1 MKKMSMEE
9 IDGNDKISVKHKN
22 GSLKVEINSDSEDDD
37 ITFVNK
43 QPLHPRDRLRLKTKD
58 DDIVFVKKTNSASL
72 R

>member
-1 MKKMSMEE
+1 MEE